1 MAVIDEQ
8 YEREKQTMLAAGW
21 VVEIDGK
28 YYPTPNG
35 MAAHGATPSEI
46 AAAAE
51 RIEVAKAGLED
62 RVGVAVGST
71 TVFKVKTSG
80 DCEGCI
86 TQCGGRVWGPFAS
99 FEEAR
104 EAAIDL
110 AHNEMLFVQ
119 IVEVEEGEDARLAD
133 VIWDSFEEW
142 I

>member
-1 MAVIDEQ
+1 MTEEQ
-8 YEREKQTMLAAGW
+8 YKTMIADGW
-21 VVEIDGK
+21 IVKIDGK
-28 YYPTPNG
+28 YYRTPKG

-80 DCEGCI
+80 DCEGCLI
-86 TQCGGRVWGPFAS
+86 QCGGRVWGPFAD
-99 FEEAR
+99 FEAAR
-104 EAAIDL
+104 EAALDL
-110 AHNEMLFVQ
+110 AHEEMLFVQ
-119 IVEVEEGEDARLAD
+119 IVEVEDGEDARQAD

-142 I
+142 M